1 MKVLFGMN
9 SIMSM
14 NNLPSI
20 EHYCSTDNYMAKQG
34 LRDDMTKSR
43 FKEILCNIHFSD
55 MIQLNPMI
63 KVIKLNF

>member
-1 MKVLFGMN
+1 MKVLLEMN

-20 EHYCSTDNYMAKQG
+20 EHYCSTDNYIAKQG
-34 LRDDMTKSR
+34 LRDDMTKPR

-55 MIQLNPMI
+55 MIQLTPMI